1 MRMARVW
8 YWESHSAT
16 AANFWESAEFASL
29 YDFQTPDG
37 SAPIAAMRERYLPES
52 RDVLAAHYS
61 ACWAEGQP
69 FAIQTKLLRSDG
81 TQLDCVVHGEPEFA
95 PNGQVQRVFGVV
107 RDVTPETSA
116 LRLLAE
122 SEQRLADFVSTASDW
137 CWETGPDHRLLPYPK
152 SLDGNAALQNVA
164 SGGKAR
170 WELSYAPEEEGSMA
184 LHRADMEAQR
194 PFRDFVYTSIG
205 NDGSRISIC
214 TSGKPIFADDGT
226 FLGYRGTASD
236 ITQLR
241 TARAL
246 LDQRTHALEDAHRL
260 GKIGTW
266 NHRLDTRRTVWS
278 LELYQMLGL
287 DPTTFEP
294 TDEST
299 RPYFLENDADRL
311 LNMQKR
317 ILRSS
322 KTEAT
327 DIRIVHADGTTRDL
341 AVICKAEII
350 HGEIVGIVGTAQD
363 VTDRKEAERKL
374 ELLAYTD
381 PLTGLANR
389 ALFKRKLAGL
399 FEKPISEN
407 GHDALLLIDLDRFK
421 EINDSL
427 GHSAGDS
434 LLIHVANVLRQE
446 LGPQAFV
453 ARIGGDE
460 FAVLTDEPSTS
471 AKALLILANRLIA
484 KLSVPVELAEG
495 EACIGATI
503 GIAVLP
509 EHGAT
514 AEKASRNADLALYM
528 AKEAGRGRAQLFEPI
543 YAQAADQRLDL
554 GRRLRHAVETG
565 GLEAHYQ
572 PQVDLKTGR
581 VSGFEALLRWD
592 HPERGPIAPSE
603 LIPIAESTG
612 LIVDLGHWVLRN
624 ACKQM
629 RSWLD
634 AGLPPRSI
642 SVNVSPAQ
650 ICSGDF
656 EAVVSTVLAETGLP
670 SELLCLEL
678 TENLFV
684 DHTKQKVSSTLA
696 ALSKLGVQ
704 LALDDFGSGY
714 SSLGYL
720 TRLPFNCLK
729 IDRTF
734 VDGIATV
741 PEKRKLLGGMIALS
755 HGLGMSVVAEGAEMA
770 TEVDLLAAFDCDF
783 VQGYVFSPPIAA
795 EQAPLVAANIERDA
809 RWTKSKIITIIPE

>member
-1 MRMARVW
+1 MRMARVG
-8 YWESHSAT
+8 YWESYSA
-16 AANFWESAEFASL
+16 AATDFWVSSEFASL
-29 YDFQTPDG
+29 YDFQTVDG
-37 SAPIAAMRERYLPES
+37 SIAIATLQERHLPES
-52 RDVLAAHYS
+52 RNILEAHYS
-61 ACWAEGQP
+61 ACWTEGRP
-69 FAIQTKLLRSDG
+69 FAVQTRLRKSDG
-81 TQLDCVVHGEPEFA
+81 SLLDCVVHGEPDF
-95 PNGQVQRVFGVV
+95 NLIGQVQRVSGIV
-107 RDVTPETSA
+107 RDVTLETSA
-116 LRLLAE
+116 LQRLAE

-137 CWETGPDHRLLPYPK
+137 CWESGPDHRLLPYPK
-152 SLDGNAALQNVA
+152 SLDGNAALQTVA
-164 SGGKAR
+164 SGGRAR
-170 WELSYAPEEEGSMA
+170 WELSYPPEEEASMA
-184 LHRADMEAQR
+184 CHRADMEAHR
-194 PFRDFVYTSIG
+194 PFRDFVYTSVG

-226 FLGYRGTASD
+226 FIGYRGTASD
-236 ITQLR
+236 ITQLSV
-241 TARAL
+241 ARAL
-246 LDQRTHALEDAHRL
+246 LDQRTRALEEAHRL
-260 GKIGTW
+260 GKMGTW
-266 NHRLDTRRTVWS
+266 NYRLDTGRTAWS
-278 LELYQMLGL
+278 PELYQMLGL
-287 DPTTFEP
+287 DPATFEP

-299 RPYFLENDADRL
+299 RPYFLDNDADCL
-311 LNMQKR
+311 LKMQKR
-317 ILRSS
+317 VLRSS
-322 KTEAT
+322 MMEAT
-327 DIRIVHADGTTRDL
+327 DIRVVHADGTTRDL
-341 AVICKAEII
+341 AVICKAEIS
-350 HGEIVGIVGTAQD
+350 HGKIIGIIGTAQD
-363 VTDRKEAERKL
+363 VTDRKEAERRL
-374 ELLAYTD
+374 EQLAYTD

-389 ALFKRKLAGL
+389 ALFKRELANLLERSIAEGG
-399 FEKPISEN
+399 N
-407 GHDALLLIDLDRFK
+407 RALLLIDLDRFK
-421 EINDSL
+421 EVNDSF
-427 GHSAGDS
+427 GHSGGDS
-434 LLIHVANVLRQE
+434 LLTHVAAVLTQE
-446 LGPQAFV
+446 LNPQAFI

-460 FAVLTDEPSTS
+460 FAVLTDEGCTST
-471 AKALLILANRLIA
+471 KALLILANRLIA

-543 YAQAADQRLDL
+543 YAQAVDQRLDL

-565 GLEAHYQ
+565 GLRAHYQ

-581 VSGFEALLRWD
+581 VSGFEALLRWN
-592 HPERGPIAPSE
+592 HPERGPISPSE
-603 LIPIAESTG
+603 FIPIAESTG

-634 AGLPPRSI
+634 AGLPPRSV

-650 ICSGDF
+650 IWNGDF
-656 EAVVSTVLAETGLP
+656 ETVVSSVLAETGLP

-678 TENLFV
+678 TESLFV

-741 PEKRKLLGGMIALS
+741 PEKRKLLGGIIALS

-770 TEVDLLAAFDCDF
+770 AEVDLLAAFDCDF

-795 EQAPLVAANIERDA
+795 KQAPLVAANIEREA
-809 RWTKSKIITIIPE
+809 RWMNRKA